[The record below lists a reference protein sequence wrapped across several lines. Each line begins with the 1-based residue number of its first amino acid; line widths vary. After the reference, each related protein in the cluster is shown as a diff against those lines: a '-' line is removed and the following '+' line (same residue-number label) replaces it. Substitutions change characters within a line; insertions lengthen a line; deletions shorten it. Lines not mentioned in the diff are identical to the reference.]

1 MRSPSLP
8 ATSASDTHACVRSR
22 ASQLPAAADDD
33 DGGRERSSSSSSRC
47 AKRACTLR
55 HTCTHYHH
63 WPRGPA
69 APLLFQ
75 GSKPM
80 ACTTPRT
87 IRPLVTNPY
96 HPSNERKEANA
107 HGCRLLLLAGCCWL
121 LGWPARRWPR
131 ARGVMILSRD
141 SLADATA
148 MPRCDEKPQ
157 HAPPADHARAQHAH
171 TCAHILH
178 GASEETLSVVCAI
191 H

>member
-1 MRSPSLP
+1 
-8 ATSASDTHACVRSR
+8 
-22 ASQLPAAADDD
+22 
-33 DGGRERSSSSSSRC
+33 
-47 AKRACTLR
+47 
-55 HTCTHYHH
+55 
-63 WPRGPA
+63 
-69 APLLFQ
+69 
-75 GSKPM
+75 M

-107 HGCRLLLLAGCCWL
+107 AQAAHTRLQAGLLLAGCCWL
-121 LGWPARRWPR
+121 LGRPAGRWPR

-157 HAPPADHARAQHAH
+157 HAPPADYARAQQAH
-171 TCAHILH
+171 TCAHFMH

-191 H
+191 YT

>member
-47 AKRACTLR
+47 AKRACTLLR

-69 APLLFQ
+69 AHLLFQ

-96 HPSNERKEANA
+96 HPSNERKEATAAQAA
-107 HGCRLLLLAGCCWL
+107 HTRLQAGLLLAGCCWL
-121 LGWPARRWPR
+121 LAGCCWPLAARAWGDDPIQRLV
-131 ARGVMILSRD
+131 G
-141 SLADATA
+141 
-148 MPRCDEKPQ
+148 RCDSN
-157 HAPPADHARAQHAH
+157 AA
-171 TCAHILH
+171 L
-178 GASEETLSVVCAI
+178 
-191 H
+191 